1 MPELKTFHALLLF
14 LLLTVFLSRRIELH
28 YMFSVA
34 ICDHTLADSLHTDSS
49 KTQSKRNQQQIDMVG
64 IATVESDNITIN
76 FPVINSKRD

>member
-1 MPELKTFHALLLF
+1 
-14 LLLTVFLSRRIELH
+14 
-28 YMFSVA
+28 MFSVA

-64 IATVESDNITIN
+64 IATVESDNSTIN